1 MWQNINEDR
10 TSKTE
15 NVPGSLKWGKKQ
27 EKDTV
32 NLGIE
37 NMISIPNE
45 KKEVHSSLTTIIGLV
60 CRNEGKA
67 EVSC

>member
-1 MWQNINEDR
+1 M
-10 TSKTE
+10 
-15 NVPGSLKWGKKQ
+15 GKKSRK
-27 EKDTV
+27 KDTV